1 MSMTNMPE
9 VKTST
14 SKVRSEFSNS
24 SNANGS
30 EEERRSHG
38 SLDDQSSNGLDG
50 SSSNESRSKLNLE
63 YSADIEPLKFRMMK
77 TNNTGDKGN
86 NADNGTDSFMK
97 LKEHLQ
103 RGNTLTSN
111 LRANDF
117 YPFNAIDT
125 EQFESYL
132 REPKYIK
139 MLKRRKNL
147 KQFRRLFLAQ
157 ELTAYE
163 GDTATATTKSSEPT
177 SKAIWTTKFS
187 LDGKFM
193 ATGSKDGKIRVWK
206 VIGSPVER
214 AELDSTAESNKEARA
229 KSMRIKQ
236 QVSSFSSP
244 KEKQFLDAATE
255 KYEEKEKLLNLYA
268 PVFHPTPFRLFKEHT
283 QDVLDLNWSKNN
295 FILSASMDRT
305 VKLWHPDRKSS
316 LKTFV
321 HPDFVTCVEF
331 HPTDDRFFISGCLD
345 HKCRLWS
352 ILDDEVSFE
361 YDCQDL
367 ITSVTL
373 SPEEGK
379 YTILGTFNGY
389 VHILLTKGLTP
400 ISSFHVADRQTQEQ
414 NAHVMITETDPKV
427 RHGPRVTG
435 LQSFRSQLDHSFRLV
450 ATSNDS
456 RIRIFNLEQRK
467 LLEVLK
473 GFHSGSSQHKA
484 QLSIWHGQ
492 PIVVNS
498 SDDHWVYGWRLKSSD
513 RGADQDESKK
523 KSKGLARSG
532 SLRSI
537 FSKSMSRSS
546 SQNAEEKPHHLL
558 HNNHLKLSNLLPLPH
573 HNNDNCIKNKDYI
586 SFHAHKAPV
595 TSVSIAPPETSKT
608 LSLSNDVI
616 CELSLEFFQS
626 SDSFDVL
633 SLTNDDSSISDTES
647 SLPYNSKPSSVPNN
661 SVASAIP
668 NVVDAIGTI
677 LISTDNVGNIRVFR
691 ADMPSAIRKR
701 VLLKLQDFNREVK
714 KRFNSSDSLHSL
726 SRSFSSRTKSNLP
739 GQSSTAT
746 YNIGGKVCP
755 TGRSYSNVRPKSST
769 SLKTLGSS
777 LQPKTPRQSMS
788 SVFSNGHGPT
798 TPKSAM
804 NLAIRC
810 NVCNGSRFEAFSG
823 ANGQQDRNYY
833 CVDCGTVVNNFR

>member
-1 MSMTNMPE
+1 MTNMSQAKAS
-9 VKTST
+9 V
-14 SKVRSEFSNS
+14 SKVQTELSNS
-24 SNANGS
+24 SNTTGS
-30 EEERRSHG
+30 EEESRSHRESFDG
-38 SLDDQSSNGLDG
+38 G
-50 SSSNESRSKLNLE
+50 SSSSESRSKLNVE
-63 YSADIEPLKFRMMK
+63 YSADIEPLKFRMTK
-77 TNNTGDKGN
+77 SN
-86 NADNGTDSFMK
+86 NANVKKGSNSDSGNAADSFMR

-103 RGNTLTSN
+103 RGNSLTAN
-111 LRANDF
+111 LRVNEF
-117 YPFNAIDT
+117 YPFNSIDT
-125 EQFESYL
+125 EQFENYL

-163 GDTATATTKSSEPT
+163 GDTISFASKSSEPN
-177 SKAIWTTKFS
+177 SKAIWSTKFS
-187 LDGKFM
+187 RDGKFM
-193 ATGSKDGKIRVWK
+193 ATGSKDGKIRIWK

-214 AELDSTAESNKEARA
+214 AELDSSAESSKEARA

-236 QVSSFSSP
+236 QVNSLGNP
-244 KEKQFLDAATE
+244 KERQFLDAATE

-268 PVFHPTPFRLFKEHT
+268 PVFHPTPIRLYNEHV
-283 QDVLDLNWSKNN
+283 QDVLDINWSKNN
-295 FILSASMDRT
+295 FILSASMDKS
-305 VKLWHPDRKSS
+305 VKLWHPDRKNS

-352 ILDDEVSFE
+352 ILDDEISFE

-379 YTILGTFNGY
+379 YTIIGTFNGY
-389 VHILLTKGLTP
+389 VHILMTKGLTP
-400 ISSFHVADRQTQEQ
+400 VSSFHVADRQTQEQ
-414 NAHVMITETDPKV
+414 NAHVMVTDTDSKI

-435 LQSFRSQLDHSFRLV
+435 LQAFRSQIDNSFRLV
-450 ATSNDS
+450 VTSNDS
-456 RIRIFNLEQRK
+456 RIRIFDLEQTK

-498 SDDHWVYGWRLKSSD
+498 SDDHWVYGWRLKSSEKKN
-513 RGADQDESKK
+513 DQDEPKRK
-523 KSKGLARSG
+523 PKGLARSG

-546 SQNAEEKPHHLL
+546 SQNAEEKPHH
-558 HNNHLKLSNLLPLPH
+558 HLKLSNLLPLPH
-573 HNNDNCIKNKDYI
+573 HSNDHYIKNTDYI
-586 SFHAHKAPV
+586 SFHAHNAPV
-595 TSVSIAPPETSKT
+595 TCVSIAPPETSKT

-616 CELSLEFFQS
+616 CELSLEFFQT

-633 SLTNDDSSISDTES
+633 SRGNDDGIMSDVES
-647 SLPYNSKPSSVPNN
+647 SLNYNSKPSSATNT
-661 SVASAIP
+661 SAAGAILD
-668 NVVDAIGTI
+668 VVDAIGTI

-691 ADMPSAIRKR
+691 ADMPSVIRGR
-701 VLLKLQDFNREVK
+701 VLLKLQEYNREVRR
-714 KRFNSSDSLHSL
+714 RFNSSDSLYSL
-726 SRSFSSRTKSNLP
+726 GRSFNSRGKSNLP
-739 GQSSTAT
+739 GQPTTANYNSTGKSHAT
-746 YNIGGKVCP
+746 ARG
-755 TGRSYSNVRPKSST
+755 YSNICPKSST
-769 SLKTLGSS
+769 SLKTLGSNA
-777 LQPKTPRQSMS
+777 QPKTPRESMS
-788 SVFSNGHGPT
+788 SFFSNAHGPT
-798 TPKSAM
+798 TPASAM

-810 NVCNGSRFEAFSG
+810 NVCNGSRFEAFSS
-823 ANGQQDRNYY
+823 ANDQQDRNYY

>member
-1 MSMTNMPE
+1 MTSMPE
-9 VKTST
+9 VKTGI
-14 SKVRSEFSNS
+14 SKVHSDLSNS
-24 SNANGS
+24 SNTTGS
-30 EEERRSHG
+30 EEESGSHQE
-38 SLDDQSSNGLDG
+38 SIDDE
-50 SSSNESRSKLNLE
+50 SSSSGGKSKLNLE
-63 YSADIEPLKFRMMK
+63 YSADIEPLKFRMTK
-77 TNNTGDKGN
+77 TNKSDLKNGSNTNID
-86 NADNGTDSFMK
+86 NATDSFMR

-103 RGNTLTSN
+103 RGNPLTPN
-111 LRANDF
+111 LRVNEF
-117 YPFNAIDT
+117 YPFNSIDT
-125 EQFESYL
+125 EQFENYL

-157 ELTAYE
+157 ELKAYE
-163 GDTATATTKSSEPT
+163 GDATTVTPKSSEPT
-177 SKAIWTTKFS
+177 SKAIWSTKFS
-187 LDGKFM
+187 RDGKLM
-193 ATGSKDGKIRVWK
+193 ATGSKDGKIRLWK

-214 AELDSTAESNKEARA
+214 AELDSSVESNKEARA

-236 QVSSFSSP
+236 QVKSL
-244 KEKQFLDAATE
+244 KEKQFFDTAAE

-268 PVFHPTPFRLFKEHT
+268 PVFHPTPLRLYKEHL
-283 QDVLDLNWSKNN
+283 QDVLDINWSKNN
-295 FILSASMDRT
+295 FLLSASMDKT
-305 VKLWHPDRKSS
+305 VKLWHPDRKNS

-379 YTILGTFNGY
+379 YTIIGTFNGY
-389 VHILLTKGLTP
+389 VHILMTKGLTP
-400 ISSFHVADRQTQEQ
+400 VSSFHVGDRQTQEQ
-414 NAHVMITETDPKV
+414 NAHVMITETDPKI

-435 LQSFRSQLDHSFRLV
+435 LQAFRSQLDNSFRLV
-450 ATSNDS
+450 VTSNDS

-513 RGADQDESKK
+513 RSDDQHEASKK
-523 KSKGLARSG
+523 PKGLARSG

-546 SQNAEEKPHHLL
+546 SQNNEEKPHH
-558 HNNHLKLSNLLPLPH
+558 HLKLSNLLPLPH
-573 HNNDNCIKNKDYI
+573 HGSDHYIKNTDYI
-586 SFHAHKAPV
+586 SFHAHNAPV

-616 CELSLEFFQS
+616 CELSLEFFQT

-633 SLTNDDSSISDTES
+633 SGSNDDGLMSDVES
-647 SLPYNSKPSSVPNN
+647 SLGYNYKPN
-661 SVASAIP
+661 STSNTSATSGIP
-668 NVVDAIGTI
+668 DVVDAIGTI

-691 ADMPSAIRKR
+691 ADMPSVIRKR
-701 VLLKLQDFNREVK
+701 VLLKLQEYNMEVRR
-714 KRFNSSDSLHSL
+714 RFNSSDSLHSL
-726 SRSFSSRTKSNLP
+726 NRSFNSRGKTGLA
-739 GQSSTAT
+739 GQPTTTA
-746 YNIGGKVCP
+746 
-755 TGRSYSNVRPKSST
+755 GRGYSNICPKSST
-769 SLKTLGSS
+769 SLKTLGTSV
-777 LQPKTPRQSMS
+777 QPRTPRESIT

-798 TPKSAM
+798 TPTSAM

-823 ANGQQDRNYY
+823 ANDQQDRNYY

>member
-1 MSMTNMPE
+1 MTNMAE
-9 VKTST
+9 DKTSI
-14 SKVRSEFSNS
+14 SKVHSEFSNS
-24 SNANGS
+24 SNTTGS
-30 EEERRSHG
+30 EEESRSHQE
-38 SLDDQSSNGLDG
+38 SFDG
-50 SSSNESRSKLNLE
+50 ESSSGESKSKSKLNLE
-63 YSADIEPLKFRMMK
+63 YSADIEPLKFRMTK
-77 TNNTGDKGN
+77 TNNTNDKLKYSNNGN
-86 NADNGTDSFMK
+86 ATDSFMR

-103 RGNTLTSN
+103 RGNTLNSN
-111 LRANDF
+111 LRVNEF
-117 YPFNAIDT
+117 YPFNSIDT
-125 EQFESYL
+125 EQFENYL

-157 ELTAYE
+157 ELMAYE
-163 GDTATATTKSSEPT
+163 GETVTSTSKSSEPT
-177 SKAIWTTKFS
+177 SKAIWSTKFS
-187 LDGKFM
+187 RDGKFM
-193 ATGSKDGKIRVWK
+193 ATGSKDGKIRIWK

-214 AELDSTAESNKEARA
+214 AELDSSAESNKEARA

-236 QVSSFSSP
+236 QVSSLNNP
-244 KEKQFLDAATE
+244 KEKQFLDSATE

-268 PVFHPTPFRLFKEHT
+268 PVFHPTPLRLYKEHV
-283 QDVLDLNWSKNN
+283 QDVLDINWSKNN
-295 FILSASMDRT
+295 FILSASMDKT
-305 VKLWHPDRKSS
+305 VKLWHPDRKNS
-316 LKTFV
+316 LKTFI

-379 YTILGTFNGY
+379 YTIIGTFNGY
-389 VHILLTKGLTP
+389 VHILMTRGLTP
-400 ISSFHVADRQTQEQ
+400 VSSFHVADRQTQEQ
-414 NAHVMITETDPKV
+414 NAHVMVTETDSKI

-435 LQSFRSQLDHSFRLV
+435 LQAFRSQLDNSFRLV
-450 ATSNDS
+450 VTSNDS
-456 RIRIFNLEQRK
+456 RIRIFDLEQRK

-513 RGADQDESKK
+513 RENDQDEPKRK
-523 KSKGLARSG
+523 PKRLARSG

-546 SQNAEEKPHHLL
+546 SQNNEEKPHH
-558 HNNHLKLSNLLPLPH
+558 HLKLTNLLPLPH
-573 HNNDNCIKNKDYI
+573 HSNDHYIKNTDYI
-586 SFHAHKAPV
+586 SFHAHNAPV
-595 TSVSIAPPETSKT
+595 TCVSIAPPETSKT

-616 CELSLEFFQS
+616 CELSLEFFQT

-633 SLTNDDSSISDTES
+633 SRSNDDGIMSDVES
-647 SLPYNSKPSSVPNN
+647 SLGYNSKPGSISNA
-661 SVASAIP
+661 SATSAIP
-668 NVVDAIGTI
+668 DVVDAIGTI
-677 LISTDNVGNIRVFR
+677 LISTDNVGTIRVFR
-691 ADMPSAIRKR
+691 ADMPSVIRKR
-701 VLLKLQDFNREVK
+701 VLLKLEEYNREVRR
-714 KRFNSSDSLHSL
+714 RFNSSDSLHSL
-726 SRSFSSRTKSNLP
+726 SRSFNSRAKSNLA
-739 GQSSTAT
+739 GQPAAAYTNT
-746 YNIGGKVCP
+746 GKGYA
-755 TGRSYSNVRPKSST
+755 TGRGYSNICPKSST
-769 SLKTLGSS
+769 SLKTLGSNA
-777 LQPKTPRQSMS
+777 QPRTPRESMS
-788 SVFSNGHGPT
+788 SIFSNAHGPT
-798 TPKSAM
+798 TPTSAM
-804 NLAIRC
+804 NLPIRC

-823 ANGQQDRNYY
+823 PNDQQDRNYY

>member
-1 MSMTNMPE
+1 MTNMPE

-14 SKVRSEFSNS
+14 SKVQSEFSSS
-24 SNANGS
+24 SNTNGS
-30 EEERRSHG
+30 EEERRSHQG

-50 SSSNESRSKLNLE
+50 SSSNESKSKLNLE
-63 YSADIEPLKFRMMK
+63 YSADIEPLKFRMTK
-77 TNNTGDKGN
+77 TNNTSTKNN
-86 NADNGTDSFMK
+86 NAGNTTDSFMK

-103 RGNTLTSN
+103 RGNSLTSN

-117 YPFNAIDT
+117 YPFNTIDT

-163 GDTATATTKSSEPT
+163 GDTTTATTKSSEPT

-193 ATGSKDGKIRVWK
+193 ATGSKDGKIRIWK

-214 AELDSTAESNKEARA
+214 AELDSSAESNKEARA

-236 QVSSFSSP
+236 QVNSFSSP

-268 PVFHPTPFRLFKEHT
+268 PVFHPTPFRFFKEHT

-305 VKLWHPDRKSS
+305 VKLWHPDRKYS

-379 YTILGTFNGY
+379 YTIIGTFNGY
-389 VHILLTKGLTP
+389 IHILLTKGLTP
-400 ISSFHVADRQTQEQ
+400 VSSFHVSDRHTQEQ
-414 NAHVMITETDPKV
+414 NARVMITETDPKV

-513 RGADQDESKK
+513 KGVDQDEAKRK
-523 KSKGLARSG
+523 PKGLARSG

-546 SQNAEEKPHHLL
+546 SQNGEEKPHHLL

-573 HNNDNCIKNKDYI
+573 HSNDNYIKNTDYI

-595 TSVSIAPPETSKT
+595 TSISIAPPETSKT

-616 CELSLEFFQS
+616 CELSLEFFRVRI
-626 SDSFDVL
+626 VL
-633 SLTNDDSSISDTES
+633 M
-647 SLPYNSKPSSVPNN
+647 
-661 SVASAIP
+661 
-668 NVVDAIGTI
+668 
-677 LISTDNVGNIRVFR
+677 F
-691 ADMPSAIRKR
+691 
-701 VLLKLQDFNREVK
+701 
-714 KRFNSSDSLHSL
+714 
-726 SRSFSSRTKSNLP
+726 
-739 GQSSTAT
+739 
-746 YNIGGKVCP
+746 
-755 TGRSYSNVRPKSST
+755 
-769 SLKTLGSS
+769 
-777 LQPKTPRQSMS
+777 
-788 SVFSNGHGPT
+788 
-798 TPKSAM
+798 
-804 NLAIRC
+804 
-810 NVCNGSRFEAFSG
+810 
-823 ANGQQDRNYY
+823 
-833 CVDCGTVVNNFR
+833 